1 MGKSLKK
8 GSAEALRPGAQSHT
22 YPSLKQGFVKKDNAG
37 HTRLALSL
45 EPPLLQSNSTFSKF
59 SLKLQVALLLL
70 KPINQANVK
79 LHLFSCKLMLS
90 KFLIQYAEKSKKS
103 IFTLSARA

>member
-22 YPSLKQGFVKKDNAG
+22 YPSLKQSFVKKDNAG

-45 EPPLLQSNSTFSKF
+45 EPPLLQSEFYFFKIF
-59 SLKLQVALLLL
+59 F
-70 KPINQANVK
+70 PISFEAA
-79 LHLFSCKLMLS
+79 SCASFGKAVFPLVS
-90 KFLIQYAEKSKKS
+90 SCFQN
-103 IFTLSARA
+103 